1 MKSNIHGSRLP
12 RFQYRL
18 GFRQILGLVTTFLV
32 AIALIFIL
40 LRKPVTLSFVVP
52 NREAEQW
59 QPLIEEFHSKNR
71 DIRINLTNFSQT
83 NPEKPENT
91 DQVKELYTAAFQKKR
106 GKLPYDLIYQD
117 IAWVPTF
124 AEAGWLRDI
133 SDWISKE
140 ELDKFLRSEVEAGRY
155 QGKLYRIPFRT
166 DVGVLYYRKDLLE
179 RVKENPPET
188 FDDLIRISQ
197 NLQKQGIAW
206 GYLWQGS
213 RSEAITAMFYE
224 VLHGY
229 GGFWIDP
236 KTRVVGLDRPEALKA
251 VEFLHNTIMEGI
263 SPKGVT
269 SYREDETRSLF
280 TEGKA
285 VFLRN
290 WPDVWVQANAAD
302 SFIRGKIDIKPM
314 VHAAGYSSGA
324 CKGGWGFGI
333 AQTTKHPKQAWKAIQ
348 FFTSAAAQRHF
359 VLTMSFVPSR
369 RTLFIDPQIIDKYS
383 HYPKLLE
390 IIDEYSILRPPIP
403 EYGQASDIL
412 QQYLWN
418 ALMGQ
423 QNPQAAMKAAAEQ
436 TRKLLANG

>member
-1 MKSNIHGSRLP
+1 MKSNIHSSKPP
-12 RFQYRL
+12 RFLHRL
-18 GFRQILGLVTTFLV
+18 GFRQILGLVTIFLL
-32 AIALIFIL
+32 ASALIFIL

-59 QPLIEEFHSKNR
+59 KPLIEEFQSKNR

-91 DQVKELYTAAFQKKR
+91 DQVKELYTSAFQKKQ

-117 IAWVPTF
+117 IVWVPKF
-124 AEAGWLRDI
+124 AEAGWLRDL

-179 RVKENPPET
+179 QVKENPPET

-197 NLQKQGIAW
+197 KLQKQGIGW

-213 RSEAITAMFYE
+213 RSEGIAAMFLE

-251 VEFLHNTIMEGI
+251 VEFLRNTIMQGI
-263 SPKGVT
+263 SPKGLT

-314 VHAAGYSSGA
+314 VHAAGYSSSA

-333 AQTTKHPKQAWKAIQ
+333 AKTTKHPKQAWKAIQ
-348 FFTSAAAQRHF
+348 FFTSAAAQRYF
-359 VLTMSFVPSR
+359 VLQMSFVPSR
-369 RTLFIDPQIIDKYS
+369 RVLFIDPQIIDKYS

-390 IIDEYSILRPPIP
+390 IIDEYSISRPAIP
-403 EYGQASDIL
+403 QYSRASDIL